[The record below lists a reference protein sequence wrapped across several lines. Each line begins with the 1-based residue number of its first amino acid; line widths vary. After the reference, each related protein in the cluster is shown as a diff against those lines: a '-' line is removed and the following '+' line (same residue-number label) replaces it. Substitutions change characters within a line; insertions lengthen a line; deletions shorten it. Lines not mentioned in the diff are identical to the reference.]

1 MSATIIEAL
10 KAIDGIQ
17 SRLDTLLNRLE
28 HAETE
33 KARLTAELRKART
46 EIETLRSQR
55 DTARATTYRQ

>member
-28 HAETE
+28 HA
-33 KARLTAELRKART
+33 
-46 EIETLRSQR
+46 
-55 DTARATTYRQ
+55 